1 MVRFDL
7 EMGELWW
14 ALNDQFTLMG
24 TIIKLQLQTPVPN
37 AEQIAD
43 ESVRRLQKYEQI
55 FSANDDSSALMK
67 VNQQAGKSA
76 VKVPAELFNLIKI
89 GKQYSLYPGGFLNI
103 VIGPL
108 VKLWHIGFADAHV
121 PDTMAIQERLALTDP
136 RLIKLDEQQQ
146 TVMLARPGMEID
158 LGALAKGYSADLI
171 KEFLVHAGVTS
182 AVINLGGNVVV
193 IGGNQQRSDGMWHVG
208 LQDPQQALGNYV
220 DVLKLNNQSIVTSG
234 IYERNLTSH
243 GHFYHH
249 IFNPK
254 TGYPIQ
260 TDMAS
265 LSIISPKSVDGEI
278 WTSMLFGQDWS
289 YIQQVIKTLENVQA
303 IVINRDGQMLTC
315 E

>member
-1 MVRFDL
+1 MSVERSIH
-7 EMGELWW
+7 
-14 ALNDQFTLMG
+14 LMG

-121 PDTMAIQERLALTDP
+121 PDAMAIQERLALTDP

>member
-1 MVRFDL
+1 
-7 EMGELWW
+7 
-14 ALNDQFTLMG
+14 
-24 TIIKLQLQTPVPN
+24 
-37 AEQIAD
+37 
-43 ESVRRLQKYEQI
+43 
-55 FSANDDSSALMK
+55 
-67 VNQQAGKSA
+67 
-76 VKVPAELFNLIKI
+76 
-89 GKQYSLYPGGFLNI
+89 
-103 VIGPL
+103 
-108 VKLWHIGFADAHV
+108 
-121 PDTMAIQERLALTDP
+121 MAIQERLALTDP

-265 LSIISPKSVDGEI
+265 LSIISPKSFDGEI

>member
-1 MVRFDL
+1 MSVERSIH
-7 EMGELWW
+7 
-14 ALNDQFTLMG
+14 LMG

-43 ESVRRLQKYEQI
+43 EAVRRLRKYEQI
-55 FSANDDSSALMK
+55 FSANDDSSTLMK
-67 VNQQAGKSA
+67 VNQQAEKSA

-103 VIGPL
+103 AIGPL

-121 PDTMAIQERLALTDP
+121 PDAIAIQNRLALTDP
-136 RLIKLDEQQQ
+136 RLIKLDEQRQ
-146 TVMLARPGMEID
+146 TVMLAKPGMEID

-171 KEFLVHAGVTS
+171 KEFLVHAGITS

-208 LQDPQQALGNYV
+208 LQNPQQALGNYV

-249 IFNPK
+249 IFNPQ

-260 TDMAS
+260 TNMAS
-265 LSIISPKSVDGEI
+265 LSIISPQSVDGEI

-289 YIQQVIKTLENVQA
+289 YIQQVIKTLENVRA
-303 IVINRDGQMLTC
+303 IAINNDGQMLTC

>member
-1 MVRFDL
+1 MSVERSIH
-7 EMGELWW
+7 
-14 ALNDQFTLMG
+14 LMG

-220 DVLKLNNQSIVTSG
+220 DVLKPNNQSIVTSG

-289 YIQQVIKTLENVQA
+289 YIHSTGYQNARE
-303 IVINRDGQMLTC
+303 C
-315 E
+315 PSHCH

>member
-1 MVRFDL
+1 MSVERSIH
-7 EMGELWW
+7 
-14 ALNDQFTLMG
+14 LMG

-103 VIGPL
+103 AIGPL

-265 LSIISPKSVDGEI
+265 LSIISPKSFDGEI

>member
-1 MVRFDL
+1 MSVERSIH
-7 EMGELWW
+7 
-14 ALNDQFTLMG
+14 LMG

-43 ESVRRLQKYEQI
+43 EAVRRLRKYEQI
-55 FSANDDSSALMK
+55 FSANDDSSTLMK

-103 VIGPL
+103 AIGPL
-108 VKLWHIGFADAHV
+108 VKLWHIGFTDAHV
-121 PDTMAIQERLALTDP
+121 PDKTAIQKRLALTDP

-146 TVMLARPGMEID
+146 TVKLAKPGMEID
-158 LGALAKGYSADLI
+158 LGAVAKGYIADLI

-234 IYERNLTSH
+234 IYERNLTSQ

-249 IFNPK
+249 IFNPQ

-260 TDMAS
+260 TNMAS
-265 LSIISPKSVDGEI
+265 LSIISPQSVDGEI

>member
-1 MVRFDL
+1 MMSVERSIH
-7 EMGELWW
+7 
-14 ALNDQFTLMG
+14 LMG

-103 VIGPL
+103 AIGPL

-265 LSIISPKSVDGEI
+265 LSIISPKSFDGEI